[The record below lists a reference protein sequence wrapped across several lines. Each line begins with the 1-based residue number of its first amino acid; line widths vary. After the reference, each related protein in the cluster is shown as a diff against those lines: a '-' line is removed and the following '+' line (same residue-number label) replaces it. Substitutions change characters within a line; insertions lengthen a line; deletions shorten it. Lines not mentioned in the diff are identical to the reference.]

1 MEALIKIAHSQPHS
15 AYAALTHGLTCKWSY
30 LSRSTSGIGP
40 LLEPLEDVVQMK
52 LLPVLT
58 GRSAT
63 NQSERDLFALPV
75 QMGGLAV
82 VNPAELAASEFSTSG
97 KITEPLTNVIM

>member
-1 MEALIKIAHSQPHS
+1 
-15 AYAALTHGLTCKWSY
+15 
-30 LSRSTSGIGP
+30 
-40 LLEPLEDVVQMK
+40 MK

-58 GRSAT
+58 GRSAP

-97 KITEPLTNVIM
+97 KITEPLTNAIMERKMSYSYDVIYQLTAKTEVSTQRRNRLITASAHVKECLSSSLR